1 MISPDG
7 LPIAVI
13 AFLLAGLLIAA
24 CIGLVMQRLTIHR
37 QRSAL
42 TVAQTE
48 PPTEETAGEKP
59 DPSDLDAL
67 HIAVQQAETANR
79 AKSDFLASMS
89 HEIRTPLSGVIGM
102 AQELDRRISD
112 PEQRQFVE
120 TIRESGEH
128 LLRVINNVLDLSKIE
143 AGKLDLESVTF
154 TPADL
159 VEKAAALHAIRAEE
173 KGLAFSYEMDEGSRL
188 ARLGD
193 PQRVLQILHN
203 LIGNAIKFTNQGTV
217 HLSMSAPFGQPLR
230 LGVQD
235 TGIGMTREQLAQIF
249 DGFCQADTSIARRF
263 GGTGLGM
270 SITKRLI
277 DAMQGSKKIEST
289 PGSGTTVT
297 VTLPLA
303 IAKQTTPAAKPI
315 AVNAMVP
322 RGLRI
327 LAVDDNATN
336 RILIDLLLKQIKA
349 KATVVASGKA
359 AVQMVAQHQFDVILM
374 DIAMPEMD
382 GIETLNA
389 IRETE
394 RENERCPAPTLA
406 VTANA
411 MTHQIDEYLASGFDG
426 HVAKP
431 IQIDH
436 LFNEILRISEAN
448 MLPNAQTGTN

>member
-1 MISPDG
+1 MIPLDG
-7 LPIAVI
+7 LPVAAIALVL
-13 AFLLAGLLIAA
+13 AGFLAVAVAGLLLQRRTIRRQEAA
-24 CIGLVMQRLTIHR
+24 LKVKRE
-37 QRSAL
+37 SPPAF
-42 TVAQTE
+42 VAPDDTLK
-48 PPTEETAGEKP
+48 TGE
-59 DPSDLDAL
+59 LGAL
-67 HIAVQQAETANR
+67 HTAVQRAETANR

-128 LLRVINNVLDLSKIE
+128 LLRIINNVLDLSKIE
-143 AGKLDLESVTF
+143 AGKLDLESVAF

-159 VEKAAALHAIRAEE
+159 VEKAATLHAIRAEE
-173 KGLAFSYEMDEGSRL
+173 KGLAFSCEIDEGSRL
-188 ARLGD
+188 PRLGD

-203 LIGNAIKFTNQGTV
+203 LVGNAIKFTSQGSV
-217 HLSMSAPFGQPLR
+217 HIHMKGPFGQPLQLIVR
-230 LGVQD
+230 D
-235 TGIGMTREQLAQIF
+235 TGIGMTQEQLAQIF

-270 SITKRLI
+270 SITKKLI
-277 DAMQGSKKIEST
+277 DAMQGSKEIEST
-289 PGSGTTVT
+289 PGGGTTVT

-303 IAKQTTPAAKPI
+303 IAKQTAPAAKRVS
-315 AVNAMVP
+315 VNSMVP

-349 KATVVASGKA
+349 KSTVVASGKA

-382 GIETLNA
+382 GIEALNA
-389 IRETE
+389 IREAE
-394 RENERCPAPTLA
+394 RESERCPAPALA

-411 MTHQIDEYLASGFDG
+411 MTHQIDEYLACGFDG

-448 MLPNAQTGTN
+448 MLPAAQTGTD